1 MDDNVNIE
9 NIIEEIRIINDNNF
23 SNAEHVNNIELL
35 LVSNNNGKVKDADIA
50 YKFSDLKD
58 KVEEIASTTNEMLE
72 SLGDYED

>member
-9 NIIEEIRIINDNNF
+9 NIIEEIKIINDNNF

-50 YKFSDLKD
+50 YKFNDLKD
-58 KVEEIASTTNEMLE
+58 KVEEIASTTSEMLE